1 MAVNQWV
8 DGAYYVGADGVML
21 VSTTTPDGN
30 QVDASGKKI
39 ERSRNEKAVEAY
51 RKVLL
56 DRSWNGLG
64 RLGGQF
70 AVVDVNGDGVWELLA
85 QIDVEGYDANVSK
98 IFYFT
103 DQLQQFSLDGIEY
116 WDILM
121 PSTYR
126 LLIDRRRGK
135 YITRVIGFDNK
146 VIEYTDAYIFW
157 YGFYNQDGNITEEIR
172 KKMQQAV
179 ETYYTAPC
187 YRIEL
192 IDITE

>member
-21 VSTTTPDGN
+21 TSTTTPDGN

-39 ERSRNEKAVEAY
+39 EKSRNEKAVEAC

-64 RLGGQF
+64 RSGGQF

-98 IFYFT
+98 IFYFM
-103 DQLQQFSLDGIEY
+103 DQL
-116 WDILM
+116 
-121 PSTYR
+121 
-126 LLIDRRRGK
+126 
-135 YITRVIGFDNK
+135 
-146 VIEYTDAYIFW
+146 
-157 YGFYNQDGNITEEIR
+157 
-172 KKMQQAV
+172 
-179 ETYYTAPC
+179 
-187 YRIEL
+187 
-192 IDITE
+192 

>member
-1 MAVNQWV
+1 MAANQWV

-21 VSTTTPDGN
+21 VSTTTSDGN

-64 RLGGQF
+64 RSGGQF

-103 DQLQQFSLDGIEY
+103 DQL
-116 WDILM
+116 
-121 PSTYR
+121 
-126 LLIDRRRGK
+126 
-135 YITRVIGFDNK
+135 
-146 VIEYTDAYIFW
+146 
-157 YGFYNQDGNITEEIR
+157 
-172 KKMQQAV
+172 
-179 ETYYTAPC
+179 
-187 YRIEL
+187 
-192 IDITE
+192 

>member
-39 ERSRNEKAVEAY
+39 ERSRNEKAVETY

-70 AVVDVNGDGVWELLA
+70 AVVDVNGDGVWELLV

-146 VIEYTDAYIFW
+146 VIEYTDAYIFGM
-157 YGFYNQDGNITEEIR
+157 GFIIKMGILRR
-172 KKMQQAV
+172 KSERKCSRRSKHIILRPA
-179 ETYYTAPC
+179 
-187 YRIEL
+187 IGL
-192 IDITE
+192 N